1 MTPGIIA
8 SAKGPCEDSNGLGAG
23 LVAAG
28 RTLGGR
34 FTGPGAAV
42 VASGSGMKGAGT
54 VGVAAWGL
62 PGVELPG
69 GSAVEWQER
78 FALKIAKAELW
89 GWPKRSGQGPQ
100 QFATARLAKAAVATT
115 EVTNNRRKTGKR
127 PSATRFKA
135 RGRDSICLKGSS
147 APGILLK
154 AIPSLRPPGHEVI
167 LARGHPKAIRSCLQW
182 SERETPT
189 GLCLLLQCVRWRACG
204 FEDQM
209 CIVEYRA

>member
-1 MTPGIIA
+1 MRGQQRLGRWPGCRRQNAWWEIYRA
-8 SAKGPCEDSNGLGAG
+8 RRRSRGERVRYEGCRDRWCCSLGTARRG
-23 LVAAG
+23 APRRV
-28 RTLGGR
+28 GGR
-34 FTGPGAAV
+34 VAGALCAEDCEGGV
-42 VASGSGMKGAGT
+42 
-54 VGVAAWGL
+54 VGVAEALWAGA
-62 PGVELPG
+62 
-69 GSAVEWQER
+69 SAVCD
-78 FALKIAKAELW
+78 
-89 GWPKRSGQGPQ
+89 G
-100 QFATARLAKAAVATT
+100 AACEGGCATT

-167 LARGHPKAIRSCLQW
+167 LARGQPKAIRSCLQW

>member
-1 MTPGIIA
+1 M
-8 SAKGPCEDSNGLGAG
+8 
-23 LVAAG
+23 
-28 RTLGGR
+28 
-34 FTGPGAAV
+34 
-42 VASGSGMKGAGT
+42 ASGSGMKGAGT

-69 GSAVEWQER
+69 GLGGRVAGALCAEDCEGGVVGVAEALWAGASAVCD
-78 FALKIAKAELW
+78 
-89 GWPKRSGQGPQ
+89 G
-100 QFATARLAKAAVATT
+100 AACEGGCATT

-135 RGRDSICLKGSS
+135 RGRDSIYLKGSS
-147 APGILLK
+147 APGVLLK

-167 LARGHPKAIRSCLQW
+167 LARGQPKAIRSCLQW